1 MFNKSGVKFF
11 YPISNRTFV
20 MANRRYRINSGSR
33 NEFILMI
40 CLILLVLFQ
49 FKLAQKNGIRGILK
63 EKIASYEQA
72 LQDYKNA
79 GLNIAFFNGELRY
92 TNGRIEKNV
101 YMVIG
106 GIGKSVFILDQ
117 NKEVLEIP
125 KEAQFLRANT
135 IIHKEKWKTIKL
147 SEPMTIKRG
156 IAYFKTS
163 KKWYKAGIG
172 DVVAGDIL
180 YLDENLELGGFE

>member
-20 MANRRYRINSGSR
+20 MANRRYRITSGSR

-49 FKLAQKNGIRGILK
+49 FKLAQKNGVRGILK